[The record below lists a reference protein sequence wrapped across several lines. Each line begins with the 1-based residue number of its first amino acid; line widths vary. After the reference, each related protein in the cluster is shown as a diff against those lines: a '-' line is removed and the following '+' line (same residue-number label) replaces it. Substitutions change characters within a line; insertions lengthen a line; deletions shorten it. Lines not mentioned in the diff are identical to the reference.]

1 MDLSLAQKKQFVGMV
16 WGRVRVWVGLSSLQM
31 GSILGKRRGV
41 FLISTLF
48 GIALLIA
55 MVWIAR
61 PMAVLAR
68 INALGVV
75 GIVTF
80 LFTILL
86 GFSFGVEGWRTLLR
100 SYGVRGSFR
109 RTFGVMAGAY
119 VVTYLTPSFHLG
131 GEPVRVFLASDGL
144 RRRSHGVI
152 ATILVERLLYLIII
166 ATLLLA
172 GGSIGLRES
181 AIPAIIQQGVLAIAG
196 AALIGSGIVLVG
208 VARQAA
214 WASRCVAFVL
224 RHLPRWRWVKR
235 VEAALSQ
242 VEREVNEALVGHRQ
256 ATLSAALLLTIS
268 VGFNLLAPLVFF
280 SFAYGNL
287 LSMGQLLLFFALST
301 VFSLFSWLTPGGVGI
316 TEGAYATVFG
326 IMGLPIDGAVAFS
339 LLQKLSSLCVVGVG
353 IIYLSHCGVDWAAKR
368 NREERRNATETECI

>member
-1 MDLSLAQKKQFVGMV
+1 MGTSLTQRKRYVGMA
-16 WGRVRVWVGLSSLQM
+16 WERVRAWGGLSGLRM

-68 INALGVV
+68 INALGVG

-80 LFTILL
+80 LLTVLL

-100 SYGVRGSFR
+100 SYGVDGSFW

-119 VVTYLTPSFHLG
+119 AVTYLTPSFHLG
-131 GEPVRVFLASDGL
+131 GEPVRAFSASDGFT
-144 RRRSHGVI
+144 RRSHEVV

-181 AIPAIIQQGVLAIAG
+181 AIPVVIQQGVLALAG
-196 AALIGSGIVLVG
+196 AALVGGGVVLVG
-208 VARQAA
+208 IARQAT
-214 WASRCVAFVL
+214 WASRSVAFTL
-224 RHLPRWRWVKR
+224 RHLPRWTWVKR
-235 VEAALSQ
+235 VEEGLDRI
-242 VEREVNEALVGHRQ
+242 EGEVNEALVGHRR
-256 ATLSAALLLTIS
+256 ATLNAALLLTLS
-268 VGFNLLAPLVFF
+268 VGFNVLAPLIFF
-280 SFAYGNL
+280 SFAYGRI
-287 LSMGQLLLFFALST
+287 LSIGQLLLFFTLST
-301 VFSLFSWLTPGGVGI
+301 VFTLFSWLTPGGIGI
-316 TEGAYATVFG
+316 MEGAYVAVFG

-339 LLQKLSSLCVVGVG
+339 LLQKLSSLCIVGVG
-353 IIYLSHCGVDWAAKR
+353 IIDLSHRGVDWFGKR
-368 NREERRNATETECI
+368 NLKEGQGEESEKRS